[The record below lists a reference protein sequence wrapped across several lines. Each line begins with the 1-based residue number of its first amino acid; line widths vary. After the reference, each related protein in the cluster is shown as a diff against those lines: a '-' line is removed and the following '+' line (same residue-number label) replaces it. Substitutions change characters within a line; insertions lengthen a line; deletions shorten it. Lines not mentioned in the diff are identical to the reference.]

1 MRTAQTM
8 MITASTPVD
17 KPDSVAVC
25 PRVVD
30 EAAVDAGVVDV
41 TAVKGVG
48 RESERLADTPET
60 DSVTPT
66 PAVCSALCNAVLA
79 FEASPTLA

>member
-1 MRTAQTM
+1 M
-8 MITASTPVD
+8 MITASAPVD
-17 KPDSVAVC
+17 NPDSAAVC

-30 EAAVDAGVVDV
+30 EAAVDAGVVVDV

-66 PAVCSALCNAVLA
+66 PAVCNALCNSWVA
-79 FEASPTLA
+79 FAAS

>member
-1 MRTAQTM
+1 M
-8 MITASTPVD
+8 
-17 KPDSVAVC
+17 
-25 PRVVD
+25 VD

-60 DSVTPT
+60 CKGFKNQKV
-66 PAVCSALCNAVLA
+66 
-79 FEASPTLA
+79 